1 MTVETPVETTNDTAG
16 GTAVG
21 TANKPASGSG
31 VGPGANAGDAP
42 GTGAV
47 LHRDALATLRA
58 WTGATEA
65 QERLRARYV
74 AHLEAAGEPATG
86 AQATGAQAAGEGA
99 AGENTAGENTAAT
112 LGHGVL
118 RESVPDH
125 LTASTLVLSH
135 DGARVLLTLHAKARR
150 WFQLG
155 GHLEPGDRTLA
166 DAAAREAREESG
178 IADLVV
184 DAVPVHLDEHVV
196 PFCRP
201 GTGDPDRPVHHLD
214 VRFVAVAGSDAET
227 ALSDESLA
235 LRWWPADAL
244 PDPELTE
251 LVRLARARTNPDRTN
266 PDSTGLARPAPDQP
280 GPNPAGGA

>member
-1 MTVETPVETTNDTAG
+1 MTAG
-16 GTAVG
+16 
-21 TANKPASGSG
+21 PARRSGA
-31 VGPGANAGDAP
+31 GPGSHLGASHE
-42 GTGAV
+42 TGAV

-58 WTGATEA
+58 WTGATSE

-74 AHLEAAGEPATG
+74 AHLESAGKDGAGERSTGEEGAGERSAEENAAEENAAGTPG
-86 AQATGAQAAGEGA
+86 F
-99 AGENTAGENTAAT
+99 
-112 LGHGVL
+112 GVL

-201 GTGDPDRPVHHLD
+201 GTGDPGRPVHHLD
-214 VRFVAVAGSDAET
+214 VRFVAVAGPDAET

-235 LRWWPADAL
+235 LRWWSADAL

-251 LVRLARARTNPDRTN
+251 LVRLARARTTPEHAG
-266 PDSTGLARPAPDQP
+266 PEHAGPDQ
-280 GPNPAGGA
+280 AGGA